1 MARSKSLKALAFV
14 FFVSGLYD
22 AFGGFYFA
30 FAVGTGRSADSPPTH
45 PFYAVFIASFLFS
58 FAYLQLFSALN
69 IRRYLFNVGVVI
81 FGRLFYVVL
90 SFAYVLLVPGFPRTF
105 LPTGIVDLCWSAAY
119 IVLALMSSELRFKD
133 LFVSIRA
140 DSHHPHLESYE
151 GQISKEVS

>member
-1 MARSKSLKALAFV
+1 MARFGSLRALAVV

-30 FAVGTGRSADSPPTH
+30 LTVGTGRSVDSPPTH

-90 SFAYVLLVPGFPRTF
+90 SFAHILLVPGFPRTF
-105 LPTGIVDLCWSAAY
+105 LPTGIVDLCWSAVY
-119 IVLALMSSELRFKD
+119 IVLALMSSEVRLKD
-133 LFVSIRA
+133 LFVSTRGDGA
-140 DSHHPHLESYE
+140 SLAS
-151 GQISKEVS
+151 